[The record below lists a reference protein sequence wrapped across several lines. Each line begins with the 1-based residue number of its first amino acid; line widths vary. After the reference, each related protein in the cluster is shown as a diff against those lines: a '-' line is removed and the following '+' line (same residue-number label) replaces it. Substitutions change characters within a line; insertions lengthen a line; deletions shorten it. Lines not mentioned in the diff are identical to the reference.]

1 MVWLDICESL
11 WGRLATQLHYNYIN
25 IEKCAYLFLCD
36 DLQGESEGG
45 AQESKADEK
54 HENAFACAMW
64 LNKRQLCVP
73 CMF

>member
-1 MVWLDICESL
+1 MCLP
-11 WGRLATQLHYNYIN
+11 
-25 IEKCAYLFLCD
+25 FLCN
-36 DLQGESEGG
+36 DLQDESEGG